1 MENGT
6 SYQSIGSRT
15 IHGTNIDTELS
26 DGDGN
31 DVTTHQNGN
40 DVITY
45 QNGNDV
51 TSYQNGNDVTSYQ
64 NGNGNGSMRH
74 SPRSTEVVLDS
85 RQRVTIKVKDVR
97 D

>member
-51 TSYQNGNDVTSYQ
+51 TSYQNGN
-64 NGNGNGSMRH
+64 GNGSMRH

>member
-15 IHGTNIDTELS
+15 IHATNIDTELS

-40 DVITY
+40 DVIT
-45 QNGNDV
+45 
-51 TSYQNGNDVTSYQ
+51 YQNGNDVTSYQ

>member
-15 IHGTNIDTELS
+15 IHATNIDTEFS

-31 DVTTHQNGN
+31 DITHQNGN
-40 DVITY
+40 DVLHR
-45 QNGNDV
+45 
-51 TSYQNGNDVTSYQ
+51 Q
-64 NGNGNGSMRH
+64 NGNGALHH

-85 RQRVTIKVKDVR
+85 HQRVTIKVKDLS